1 MDKQEDRAGDGM
13 RLEQILYLVEIER
26 YKSMNAAAKEL
37 HVTQQNLSSAIKR
50 LEEELHLTLVTRT
63 SKGVVLTKDGEQ
75 VASLGRELLDK
86 ADKIVHYAQQRALQ
100 KDDGDRLD
108 GSIRIN
114 ISPYFA
120 RTHFPALVSQFCE
133 QYPGLAVE
141 MYEGA
146 SLDILQK
153 ICDGEENLG
162 LINISENYLHTEC
175 ITKKRIEKHV
185 LSSDRLIVLANR
197 KSAIGSQKSIAVKRL
212 LQYKLLFY
220 KNDMVKEDWLLEF
233 FLQFGQPKAILKS
246 NSMEIGIANLQDNVA
261 LVPLA
266 EQAAGAFV
274 RDNDDIVGIPIRPR
288 VDIYNLLLIRQ
299 GYCLE
304 NSERKFIDMIIQ
316 AKF

>member
-1 MDKQEDRAGDGM
+1 M
-13 RLEQILYLVEIER
+13 RLEQLLYLVELDR
-26 YKSMNAAAKEL
+26 YRSMNAAAKEL

-50 LEEELHLTLVTRT
+50 LEDELQLTLVIRS
-63 SKGVVLTKDGEQ
+63 SKGVALTEDGEY

-86 ADKIVHYAQQRALQ
+86 ADRIVQYAQQRAVQ
-100 KDDGDRLD
+100 NGNADQPN
-108 GSIRIN
+108 GSVRIN

-120 RTHFPALVSQFCE
+120 RTHFPALVSQFCD
-133 QYPGLAVE
+133 QYPGINVE

-162 LINISENYLHTEC
+162 LINISENYLRTDC
-175 ITKKRIEKHV
+175 ITQKRIVKHV

-197 KSAIGSQKSIAVKRL
+197 KSAIGSQKSISMKRL

-220 KNDMVKEDWLLEF
+220 KNDHVKEDWLLEF
-233 FLQFGQPKAILKS
+233 FLQYGQPKAILKS

-266 EQAAGAFV
+266 EQAAGAFI
-274 RDNDDIVGIPIRPR
+274 RNNDDIVMVPIRPR

-299 GYCLE
+299 GYPLDH
-304 NSERKFIDMIIQ
+304 SEQKFVDRIIQ